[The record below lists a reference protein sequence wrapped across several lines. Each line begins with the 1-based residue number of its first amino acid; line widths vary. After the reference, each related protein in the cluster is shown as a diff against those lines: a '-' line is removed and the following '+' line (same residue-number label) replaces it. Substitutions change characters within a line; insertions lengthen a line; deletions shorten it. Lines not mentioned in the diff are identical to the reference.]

1 MPVYPAWV
9 CALCNL
15 QTILVCVHLQII
27 ATYNYT
33 SKYLICFWKNF
44 TESETALSSLLNEL
58 GDELTT
64 KQHEI
69 LQYNSNHVQMWKYAN
84 VATNNEAACC
94 WKKFGVSGWWEN
106 CYSDVT
112 FTTFSVREGGGV
124 WPPQIGNKADDW
136 LLLRARVV
144 LAIFLQS
151 LLSQDLT
158 QTAKGQQCKLQRRL
172 INYKTRPKR
181 QRYVKTT
188 SGVYPG
194 FFKGSSEWRY
204 ECSIRIVV
212 ATADCSIRVFQSFK
226 VFQCMF
232 SFC

>member
-94 WKKFGVSGWWEN
+94 WKKIGVSGWWEN
-106 CYSDVT
+106 CSDVT
-112 FTTFSVREGGGV
+112 FTTFSVREGGVSGHHRSE
-124 WPPQIGNKADDW
+124 I
-136 LLLRARVV
+136 
-144 LAIFLQS
+144 
-151 LLSQDLT
+151 
-158 QTAKGQQCKLQRRL
+158 
-172 INYKTRPKR
+172 R
-181 QRYVKTT
+181 QMIDCCCV
-188 SGVYPG
+188 P
-194 FFKGSSEWRY
+194 EW
-204 ECSIRIVV
+204 
-212 ATADCSIRVFQSFK
+212 F
-226 VFQCMF
+226 
-232 SFC
+232 